1 MIPWWPGGPVRHVTC
16 TGWRPASA
24 GSTMPWAAR
33 PARDASSSPRAA
45 GPVRAAGSPVP
56 NPRPLWS
63 LRRTGQP
70 PVGGRMGDGR
80 RYGSPCPGRFN
91 QANALM
97 AAVAAEACGVDALEA
112 LAAMAAVQEVAGRF
126 TVRAFGAARARLMLA
141 KNPAG
146 WDELLDLVA
155 ASESPL
161 VVSINARVADGA
173 DPSWLWDVPYER
185 LAGRA
190 VVATGDRFRDLSVR
204 LHYGGVAHTT
214 EPEPV
219 RRRHSGAP
227 PGRTGWSMSSGTTPL
242 STICSVLPDGCSGAH
257 RRRLPRPVGHLR
269 RRRERSRPGAA
280 GRMARPRGHVAAS
293 LLGPATARGRR
304 VLPGRGRG
312 RSPGPRR
319 PDAHRRRHA
328 GAARRSRRRRAGRL
342 RGVPGGRAELSGGRR
357 AMRTRVSACWTST
370 R

>member
-1 MIPWWPGGPVRHVTC
+1 VHWVAAGLRWQHDAVGCPSCEGRIEFTEGGWSC
-16 TGWRPASA
+16 A
-24 GSTMPWAAR
+24 GCGFAR
-33 PARDASSSPRAA
+33 PEPEAALVVAPDGSAA
-45 GPVRAAGSPVP
+45 GRWA
-56 NPRPLWS
+56 
-63 LRRTGQP
+63 
-70 PVGGRMGDGR
+70 DGR
-80 RYGSPCPGRFN
+80 RAPILLALPGRFN

-97 AAVAAEACGVDALEA
+97 AAVGAEVCGVDALEA

-219 RRRHSGAP
+219 RAVTQAAAGSDELVDVIGNYTAFHDLLGAP
-227 PGRTGWSMSSGTTPL
+227 
-242 STICSVLPDGCSGAH
+242 
-257 RRRLPRPVGHLR
+257 
-269 RRRERSRPGAA
+269 
-280 GRMARPRGHVAAS
+280 
-293 LLGPATARGRR
+293 
-304 VLPGRGRG
+304 
-312 RSPGPRR
+312 
-319 PDAHRRRHA
+319 
-328 GAARRSRRRRAGRL
+328 
-342 RGVPGGRAELSGGRR
+342 
-357 AMRTRVSACWTST
+357 
-370 R
+370 